1 MFNNLCDEVA
11 SEKWRGKGKRVDD
24 ELYTKLIT
32 LHNYLKHHVHNPIE
46 VLSEITGANYEA
58 TKTRLRIAKAKKL

>member
-32 LHNYLKHHVHNPIE
+32 LHNYLKHHYD
-46 VLSEITGANYEA
+46 EILDEQDVYPVQES
-58 TKTRLRIAKAKKL
+58 LIH